1 MRALALERRPC
12 FRDGCVGP
20 ERLRMPEHDV
30 GHGGLGV
37 CDRHRRII
45 DSCGSVPDV
54 LQDDARMSAHNA
66 DLEQA
71 RAAYAERSWLAA
83 HHAFVRIDEARPLA
97 PEDLERLSMSFLMLA
112 RDDEAVAT
120 LERAHLLYV
129 EHGETLRAARS
140 ATWIGINLAYRGLI
154 GPATGWL
161 GRAHRLVE
169 TYAEQSAEHGL
180 LLIPLVFQHE
190 GAGDFEQAAAVAREA
205 AAIGEHFGDRDLVAM
220 ALAAEGHMLVKAGRV
235 REGLALLDESMVVVT
250 TQELWPFV
258 VGIVYCGVIL
268 ACSDAFDVARARQ
281 WTQALI
287 TWREQQPEL
296 VAFTGRCHVHRA
308 EIMQL
313 GGSWAD
319 ALEEARLAG
328 SRFVDTKNPAAG
340 VAYYRQAELL
350 RLQGE
355 FATAEEAYREAS
367 RFGWEPQPGLA
378 QLRLAQGRRDAALT
392 AIRRASAEAT
402 EPLKRAAVLPAQVE
416 IALSAGEIEEA
427 RTACSEL
434 RELAERFE
442 SPMLDAIVAHAH
454 GAVALAEG
462 DVSGAL
468 TSLRHAQRI
477 WLELDAPYEVAR
489 TRELIARAC
498 SVLGDDEARALELAA
513 ARELY
518 ERLGARPDLARL
530 STRGDS
536 RYGLSERELE
546 VLRLVASGKS
556 NRDIASTLVISE
568 HTVARH
574 LQNIYAKLGLS
585 SRAAATAFAFEHE
598 LV

>member
-1 MRALALERRPC
+1 
-12 FRDGCVGP
+12 
-20 ERLRMPEHDV
+20 
-30 GHGGLGV
+30 
-37 CDRHRRII
+37 
-45 DSCGSVPDV
+45 
-54 LQDDARMSAHNA
+54 MSALDS

-71 RAAYAERSWLAA
+71 RAAYAARAWLAA
-83 HHAFVRIDEARPLA
+83 YIAFTRRDEVQPLA
-97 PEDLERLSMSFLMLA
+97 PEDLERLTMSLLMLA

-120 LERAHLLYV
+120 LERAHRLYV
-129 EHGETLRAARS
+129 GRGETLRAARS

-169 TYAEQSAEHGL
+169 TYPGETAEHGL
-180 LLIPLVFQHE
+180 LLIPLIFQHE
-190 GAGDFEQAAAVAREA
+190 AAGDFEQAAGVAHEA
-205 AAIGEHFGDRDLVAM
+205 AQLGERFGDDDLLAM
-220 ALAAEGHMLVKAGRV
+220 ALHAEGHMLVKAGRV

-250 TQELWPFV
+250 THDLWPFV

-268 ACSDAFDVARARQ
+268 ACSDAFEVARARQ
-281 WTQALI
+281 WTEALSE
-287 TWREQQPEL
+287 WREQQPEL

-328 SRFVDTKNPAAG
+328 RRFVKTKNPAAG

-355 FATAEEAYREAS
+355 FADAEEAYHEAS

-392 AIRRASAEAT
+392 AIRRARAEVT
-402 EPLKRAAVLPAQVE
+402 EPLKRAALLPAHVE
-416 IALSAGEIEEA
+416 IALMAGETQEA
-427 RTACSEL
+427 RTACLEL
-434 RELAERFE
+434 RELAERYE
-442 SPMLDAIVAHAH
+442 SAMLEAIVAHAE
-454 GAVALAEG
+454 GAVALAES
-462 DVSGAL
+462 DASGAL
-468 TSLRHAQRI
+468 ARLRHAQRI

-489 TRELIARAC
+489 TRELIAQGC
-498 SVLGDDEARALELAA
+498 SALGDHEAGALELAA
-513 ARELY
+513 ARELF
-518 ERLGARPDLARL
+518 ERLGARPDLARV
-530 STRGDS
+530 SMRG
-536 RYGLSERELE
+536 RPRHGLSERELE

-574 LQNIYAKLGLS
+574 LQNMYAKLGLS
-585 SRAAATAFAFEHE
+585 SRAAATAFAFEHG